1 MGKGEGRGEEVES
14 KRSGILHLLHQRS
27 KQLEIASPL
36 FATVVPVSTSA
47 TTPDARPLR
56 KDAERN
62 RRRILDAAGDL
73 FAEEG
78 LHVTLD
84 AVADRAGV
92 GVGTVYRRFA
102 DKDALIDAL
111 FEDRLDEVAAIAE
124 AALQHDDA
132 WAGLV
137 LFLERALE
145 LHAHDR
151 GLKELVFTTTHGRDR
166 VATAR
171 DRIKP
176 LVARIV
182 DRAHASGAL
191 RADVGTTDMAVLQLM
206 ITSVMEYAG
215 ETAPDVWRR
224 CLSVVLDG
232 LRAAPGART
241 LPVPALTDDQLDATM
256 ACGLSARPRR

>member
-1 MGKGEGRGEEVES
+1 M
-14 KRSGILHLLHQRS
+14 I
-27 KQLEIASPL
+27 SPL

-47 TTPDARPLR
+47 TTTPDGRPLR

-84 AVADRAGV
+84 AVAARAGV

-102 DKDALIDAL
+102 DKEALIDAL
-111 FEDRLDEVAAIAE
+111 FEDSLDDVAAIAAE
-124 AALQHDDA
+124 ALEHEDA
-132 WAGLV
+132 WDGLV
-137 LFLERALE
+137 LFLEGALE
-145 LHAHDR
+145 LHAHNR

-176 LVARIV
+176 LVARLV

-191 RADVGTTDMAVLQLM
+191 RADIVTTDMAVLQLM
-206 ITSVMEYAG
+206 LTSVMEYAG
-215 ETAPDVWRR
+215 DTAPDVWRR
-224 CLSVVLDG
+224 CLAVVLDG
-232 LRAAPGART
+232 LRAEPGPRT
-241 LPVPALTDDQLDATM
+241 LPVAALTDDQLDATM
-256 ACGLSARPRR
+256 ACGMLAARPRR